1 MLKFWKKFRYV
12 ALGGIVLQFGGCPI
26 VGGLFGNLLENGI
39 SWAALEFLADNNG
52 IFDLFTDS

>member
-1 MLKFWKKFRYV
+1 MLKFWKMFRYV

-26 VGGLFGNLLENGI
+26 IGGLFNNLVQNGV
-39 SWAALEFLADNNG
+39 SFLALEFLTDNNG